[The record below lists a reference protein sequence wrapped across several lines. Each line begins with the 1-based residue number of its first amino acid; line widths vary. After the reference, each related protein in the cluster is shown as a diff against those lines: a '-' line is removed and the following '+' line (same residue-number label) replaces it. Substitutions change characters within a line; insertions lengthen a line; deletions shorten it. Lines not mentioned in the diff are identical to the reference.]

1 MIKLAKVPI
10 RPKVLMPSVR
20 ILSGNSKM
28 IQVVKRSVGNST
40 LYKSMKSRIR
50 RERSEKIRYS
60 GTRLRKK
67 RFKI

>member
-60 GTRLRKK
+60 ETRLRKK